1 MARQE
6 LEAQSHRPHSDIGYG
21 RVGHRPLL
29 LLFPDHNLDHSQEQR
44 QPGRSS
50 DDHGEDHA
58 DHEEG
63 AQHVSDARDQRA
75 EAIDADHPAV
85 DECEEASEKELQ
97 DCEIAIGPC
106 QR

>member
-6 LEAQSHRPHSDIGYG
+6 LEAQNHRPHSDIRYG
-21 RVGHRPLL
+21 RVGHRSLL
-29 LLFPDHNLDHSQEQR
+29 LLFPDHDLNHSQEQG

-50 DDHGEDHA
+50 DDHGENHA

-63 AQHVSDARDQRA
+63 AQHVSDGRDQRA
-75 EAIDADHPAV
+75 EAIDADHPTV
-85 DECEEASEKELQ
+85 DEREEASERELQ
-97 DCEIAIGPC
+97 DGEIAIGFC